1 MENQS
6 QNIIEI
12 NHLTKRFKE
21 ETVLDDVSI
30 SFQRGLIHGIIGRN
44 GSGKTMMFKCICGFI
59 PPTDGEILVDGRQ
72 IGKDIDVPDNV
83 H

>member
-44 GSGKTMMFKCICGFI
+44 GSGKTMMVTI
-59 PPTDGEILVDGRQ
+59 Q
-72 IGKDIDVPDNV
+72 SS
-83 H
+83 